1 MVVLTAKVSKA
12 KLVAILLVIAIIVAL
27 LVVLSSRAGQDGTTA
42 ENVVTTVASNE
53 DRVAYLQSF
62 GWEVADS
69 PLESQEVRIPAELPE
84 VLQRY
89 NELQQSQGFDLEQ
102 FAGKTVRRYVY
113 EVLNYPDTTDSYY
126 ATLLVYDDQVIG
138 GDVTA
143 ASQDGLMQGLQYPK
157 TTT

>member
-89 NELQQSQGFDLEQ
+89 NELEQ